1 MQQHAAT
8 FGVAE
13 EAVAQSR
20 SFVRAF
26 DQAGQI
32 GHYEFTPI
40 HFDDTELRM
49 QRRKRIVGDLR
60 LRRAHGCKES
70 RLAGIGKT
78 DQAGIGDQLQPQSD
92 RALFAGL
99 PGIGMTRRAIGGR
112 FEMRIAKAAIAAP
125 RDRDTL
131 GRPR

>member
-1 MQQHAAT
+1 MSVRLEFAAHDFVGGPRIFAGAIDEVQQHAAA

-20 SFVRAF
+20 PFVRAF

-32 GHYEFTPI
+32 GHHEFAPV

-49 QRRKRIVGDLR
+49 QRRERIVGDLR
-60 LRRAHGCKES
+60 LRRADGCKEG

-78 DQAGIGDQLQPQSD
+78 DQAGIGDQLQPQAD
-92 RALFAGL
+92 RAFLAGL
-99 PGIGMTRRAIGGR
+99 AGIGVARRAIG
-112 FEMRIAKAAIAAP
+112 
-125 RDRDTL
+125 
-131 GRPR
+131 